1 MDLEKTLQ
9 SIEGKTMA
17 QLKDFQCATVER
29 IDELFRHGQN
39 RVLVADEVGLGKT
52 LIARGAIAK
61 TALIQF
67 EKHDDIFKIVYICSN
82 QVIANQNI
90 QKLDVFNVRP
100 EKSEGD
106 ERLSM
111 QHLKIAYQEYSSK
124 KSKSFVQLIPLTP
137 STSFNMTNSGGT
149 RNERALMFV
158 LLKRMSSL
166 QVHLD
171 EINVFLSQGVN
182 WWDWCVGEYEKKV
195 CFLEDEGTGYPD
207 IVLKK
212 IEKYDEEKHVFDDL
226 IRHIEEIES
235 GECLTESD
243 SSVLKKLRKMFAEIS
258 VSMLQPDLVIMDEFQ
273 RFKNLIDSEIQETE
287 NGMIAKKFFE
297 TEGLKVL
304 LLSATPYK
312 LYSTME
318 EIEEADSPDE
328 YYKEF
333 FQVIE
338 FLLNDKGKM
347 NHFSE
352 VWSDYSVALR
362 EVIQGDAAVLHLKKK
377 AEDEMYGLMC
387 RTERISVMDTG
398 DYIDDSSVHHAL
410 SISEGDIHT
419 FVDMGRMLRDIGED
433 RSLLVDYAKSTPY
446 LMSYMNHYK
455 VKERVEK
462 IIKRNPEEVSKTRGK
477 YLWINRSWLENYG
490 EIPANNARLEEL
502 KRQIFRN
509 RSELYM
515 WVPPSRP
522 YYNLEG
528 VYKDSKG
535 FSKILVF
542 SSWEMVPKMIGSMIS
557 YEEERRTVGV
567 VSNDEKL
574 KSENNKYFTEAKL
587 RYPPARLRFNVS
599 KGEPRGMYMFCLL
612 YPSETLAEAYKP
624 IDYLNAG
631 YTLSEIRDELRIKIG
646 NLLKPILEKYEH
658 NSVREDKKW
667 YYMAPAL
674 LDGVEYVSRWI
685 NEVLNTDPDADDT
698 TEDTRTSGLEAHL
711 RRMNA
716 LMNSADREMGRA
728 PSDLASVLADMAI
741 GSFAVCAYRSNGGD
755 LRRSSEL
762 AKVFINRFNAT
773 EATAAVI
780 LAYGDDEDSEG
791 DGHWRNVLRYCC
803 DGGFGAML
811 DEYVHMVSEGAG
823 FGLSEDKNHQVHELM
838 IDALKIHSASYSIDT
853 FPAFK
858 KRMNGEKYQRTFM
871 RSHYAV
877 GFTKSEGS
885 ESKNVDRKDS
895 IRNAFNSPMRPFVLA
910 TTSIGQEGLD
920 FHHYCRKI
928 MHWNLPSNPID
939 LEQREGRINRYKCL
953 AIRQDIASRFA
964 DREFDSDVWQELF
977 DMAAEEIRTSDQ
989 SELVPY
995 WCLGKDQAVK
1005 IERIIPMY
1013 PVSKD
1018 EVNYDRL
1025 RKVLSLYRLTM
1036 GQARQEEL
1044 VEYILESGMKDKEYI
1059 RNLFINLSPYIRTD
1073 EDWKAKMSERKP
1085 VIEVKKKSERQT
1097 RIEAL
1102 QNEIQSCEEQLA
1114 RLKNE
1119 KERLKTYEVV
1129 GMLITHKAFGDG
1141 LASKYNGKYVTIEF
1155 DVGEKTFQVP
1165 QAFDNGFL
1173 KSEYL
1178 DFLENVKKKAEIDE
1192 KIEALDKDIV
1202 EKKEQLKALVI

>member
-1 MDLEKTLQ
+1 MDLEKTLRT
-9 SIEGKTMA
+9 IEEKTMA

-29 IDELFRHGQN
+29 IDELFRHGQK

-67 EKHDDIFKIVYICSN
+67 ENNDDFFKIVYICSN

-90 QKLDVFNVRP
+90 QKLDVFNIRP
-100 EKSEGD
+100 DGNSGD
-106 ERLSM
+106 ARLSM
-111 QHLKIAYQEYSSK
+111 QHLKIAEQEYSAK
-124 KSKSFVQLIPLTP
+124 KNKSYAQLIPLTP
-137 STSFNMTNSGGT
+137 STSFSMTNGGGT
-149 RNERALMFV
+149 KEERALMYV
-158 LLKRMSSL
+158 VLKRMPTL
-166 QVHLD
+166 QEHLP
-171 EINVFLSQGVN
+171 EINTFVSQGVQG
-182 WWDWCVGEYEKKV
+182 WDWYVNYYDEKV
-195 CFLEDEGTGYPD
+195 QFLDDEETGYPD
-207 IVLKK
+207 NVIEK
-212 IEKYDEEKHVFDDL
+212 IEEFNTSSHIFDIL
-226 IRHIEEIES
+226 IRHVEEIENN
-235 GECLTESD
+235 EPVTDSD
-243 SSVLKKLRKMFAEIS
+243 NYVLQKFRRMFAEIS
-258 VSMLQPDLVIMDEFQ
+258 VGMLQPDLVIMDEFQ
-273 RFKNLIDSEIQETE
+273 RFKSLIDAEAQETE
-287 NGMIAKKFFE
+287 NGVIAKKFFE
-297 TEGLKVL
+297 TDGLKVL

-318 EIEEADSPDE
+318 EIEEADAPDE

-338 FLLNDKGKM
+338 FLLNDKEKM

-398 DYIDDSSVHHAL
+398 DYIDDSSVKQAL
-410 SISEGDIHT
+410 SITEGDIHT
-419 FVDMGRMLRDIGED
+419 YLDMGRMLSDIGEE

-455 VKERVEK
+455 VKERVER
-462 IIKRNPEEVSKTRGK
+462 IIKRDPEEISKTRSK
-477 YLWINRSWLENYG
+477 YLWINRNWLENYR
-490 EIPANNARLEEL
+490 ELPSNNARLEEL
-502 KRQIFRN
+502 KRQIFYN

-567 VSNDEKL
+567 LSNDENL
-574 KSENNKYFTEAKL
+574 KSENNKYFSEAKL

-599 KGEPRGMYMFCLL
+599 KGEPRGMYMFCLM
-612 YPSETLAEAYKP
+612 YPSETLAEVYKP

-631 YTLSEIRDELRIKIG
+631 YSLSEIREELKFKIEK
-646 NLLKPILEKYEH
+646 LLKPVIDRYEH
-658 NSVREDKKW
+658 DSVRDDRRW

-674 LDGVEYVSRWI
+674 LDGPEYVSRWI
-685 NEVLNTDPDADDT
+685 NDVLNADPDADDT
-698 TEDTRTSGLEAHL
+698 TEETTGTSGLETHL

-716 LMNSADREMGRA
+716 LMNSAEMDMGRI
-728 PSDLASVLADMAI
+728 PSDLSSVLADMAI
-741 GSFAVCAYRSNGGD
+741 GSFAVCAFRANGGD

-762 AKVFINRFNAT
+762 AKVFVNRFNAT

-803 DGGFGAML
+803 DSGFGAML

-838 IDALKIHSASYSIDT
+838 LDSLRIHSANYTIDT
-853 FPAFK
+853 YSAFK
-858 KRMNGEKYQRTFM
+858 KRMLGEEPQRTSM
-871 RSHYAV
+871 RSHFAV
-877 GFTKSEGS
+877 AFT
-885 ESKNVDRKDS
+885 NDRKEVTGDNRKNS
-895 IRNAFNSPMRPFVLA
+895 LRNAFNSPMRPFVLA

-920 FHHYCRKI
+920 FHYYCRKI

-953 AIRQDIASRFA
+953 AIRQDIAERFA
-964 DREFDSDVWQELF
+964 DRSFNSDVWQELF
-977 DMAAEEIRTSDQ
+977 SMAADEIRSADQ

-995 WCLGKDQAVK
+995 WCLGKNQTVK

-1018 EVNYDRL
+1018 EINYERL
-1025 RKVLSLYRLTM
+1025 IKVLSLYRLTM

-1044 VEYILESGMKDKEYI
+1044 VDYILENGMKDRDYI
-1059 RNLFINLSPYIRTD
+1059 KNLFINLSPYVRTD
-1073 EDWKAKMSERKP
+1073 DAWKEKMAERKP
-1085 VIEVKKKSERQT
+1085 VVEVKKKSERQM

-1102 QNEIQSCEEQLA
+1102 QNELQVCEEQLA
-1114 RLKNE
+1114 SLKAE
-1119 KERLKTYEVV
+1119 KDTLKSYEIV
-1129 GMLITHKAFGDG
+1129 GMLVTHKSFGDG
-1141 LASKYNGKYVTIEF
+1141 LAVGSDGAHITVEF
-1155 DVGEKTFQVP
+1155 DVGEKTFLLP
-1165 QAFDNGFL
+1165 QAFENGFL
-1173 KSEYL
+1173 TSEYP
-1178 DFLENVKKKAEIDE
+1178 DFLESINKNKEIDG
-1192 KIEALDKDIV
+1192 KIENVNRAIEEKKDILN
-1202 EKKEQLKALVI
+1202 KIKI

>member
-1 MDLEKTLQ
+1 MDLGKTLRT
-9 SIEGKTMA
+9 IEEKTMA

-61 TALIQF
+61 TALIQY
-67 EKHDDIFKIVYICSN
+67 ENNDDIFKIVYICSN
-82 QVIANQNI
+82 QVIVNQNI
-90 QKLDVFNVRP
+90 QKLDVFNIRP
-100 EKSEGD
+100 DGNSGD
-106 ERLSM
+106 ARLSM
-111 QHLKIAYQEYSSK
+111 QHLKIAEQEYSAK
-124 KSKSFVQLIPLTP
+124 KNKSYAQLIPLTP
-137 STSFNMTNSGGT
+137 STSFSMTNGGGT
-149 RNERALMFV
+149 KEERALMYV
-158 LLKRMSSL
+158 VLKRIPAL
-166 QVHLD
+166 QEYLP
-171 EINVFLSQGVN
+171 EINTFVSQGVQ
-182 WWDWCVGEYEKKV
+182 WWDWYVNFYDEKV
-195 CFLEDEGTGYPD
+195 QFLDDKGTGYPGNV
-207 IVLKK
+207 IEK
-212 IEKYDEEKHVFDDL
+212 IEEFNSSNHIYDIL
-226 IRHIEEIES
+226 IRHVEEIEN
-235 GECLTESD
+235 GEPVTDSD
-243 SSVLKKLRKMFAEIS
+243 NYVLQKLRRMFAEIS
-258 VSMLQPDLVIMDEFQ
+258 VGLLQPDLVIMDEFQ
-273 RFKNLIDSEIQETE
+273 RFKSLIDAEALETE
-287 NGMIAKKFFE
+287 NGVIAKKFFE
-297 TEGLKVL
+297 TVGLKVL

-318 EIEEADSPDE
+318 EIEEADAPDE

-338 FLLNDKGKM
+338 FLLNDKEKM

-398 DYIDDSSVHHAL
+398 DYIDDSSVKNAL
-410 SISEGDIHT
+410 SITEGDIHT
-419 FVDMGRMLRDIGED
+419 YLDMGRMLSDIGEEQ
-433 RSLLVDYAKSTPY
+433 SLLVDYAKSTPY

-455 VKERVEK
+455 VKERVGR

-477 YLWINRSWLENYG
+477 YLWINRNWLENYG
-490 EIPANNARLEEL
+490 ELPANNARLEEL
-502 KRQIFRN
+502 KRQIFNN

-567 VSNDEKL
+567 LSNDENL

-612 YPSETLAEAYKP
+612 YPSETLAEVYKP

-631 YTLSEIRDELRIKIG
+631 YSLSEIREELKLKIEK
-646 NLLKPILEKYEH
+646 LLRPVIEKYEH
-658 NSVREDKKW
+658 NSVRDDKRW

-674 LDGVEYVSRWI
+674 LDGPEYVSRWI
-685 NEVLNTDPDADDT
+685 NDVLNADPDADDT
-698 TEDTRTSGLEAHL
+698 TEEITGTSGLETHL
-711 RRMNA
+711 RRMNS
-716 LMNSADREMGRA
+716 LMNSAEMGRV
-728 PSDLASVLADMAI
+728 PSDLSSVLADMAI
-741 GSFAVCAYRSNGGD
+741 GSFAVCAFRANGGD

-762 AKVFINRFNAT
+762 AKVFVNRFNAT
-773 EATAAVI
+773 EATAAII
-780 LAYGDDEDSEG
+780 LAYGDNEDSEG

-838 IDALKIHSASYSIDT
+838 IDALKIHSASYFVDT
-853 FPAFK
+853 YPAFK
-858 KRMNGEKYQRTFM
+858 KRMQGEKYQRTFM

-928 MHWNLPSNPID
+928 MHWNLPGNPID

-953 AIRQDIASRFA
+953 AIRQDIAGRFA
-964 DREFDSDVWQELF
+964 DRSFNSDVWQELF
-977 DMAAEEIRTSDQ
+977 SMAAEEIRSADQ

-995 WCLGKDQAVK
+995 WCLGKNQTVK

-1018 EVNYDRL
+1018 EVNYRRL
-1025 RKVLSLYRLTM
+1025 IKVLSLYRLTM

-1044 VEYILESGMKDKEYI
+1044 VDYILESGMKDRDYI
-1059 RNLFINLSPYIRTD
+1059 KNLFINLSPYVRTD
-1073 EDWKAKMSERKP
+1073 EAWKEKMAERKP
-1085 VIEVKKKSERQT
+1085 VVEVKKKSERQM

-1102 QNEIQSCEEQLA
+1102 QNELQVCEEQLA
-1114 RLKNE
+1114 SLKA
-1119 KERLKTYEVV
+1119 KKDTLKSYEIV
-1129 GMLITHKAFGDG
+1129 GMLVTHKSFGEG
-1141 LASKYNGKYVTIEF
+1141 LAVGTDRAHITVEF
-1155 DVGEKTFQVP
+1155 DVGEKTFLLP
-1165 QAFDNGFL
+1165 QAFEKGFL
-1173 KSEYL
+1173 TSEYP
-1178 DFLENVKKKAEIDE
+1178 DFLESINKNNEIDGE
-1192 KIEALDKDIV
+1192 IKAVSKAIE
-1202 EKKEQLKALVI
+1202 EKKEQLANLII

>member
-1 MDLEKTLQ
+1 MDLEKNLRT
-9 SIEGKTMA
+9 IEEKTMA

-39 RVLVADEVGLGKT
+39 RVLVADEVGLGKS

-61 TALIQF
+61 TALIQY
-67 EKHDDIFKIVYICSN
+67 EKHDDLFKIVYICSN
-82 QVIANQNI
+82 QVIANQNM

-100 EKSEGD
+100 DRNSGD

-111 QHLKIAYQEYSSK
+111 QHLKIAEQEYSSK
-124 KSKSFVQLIPLTP
+124 KNQSYAQLIPLTP
-137 STSFNMTNSGGT
+137 STSFSMTNGGGT
-149 RNERALMFV
+149 KEERALMYAI
-158 LLKRMSSL
+158 LMRIPALADYL
-166 QVHLD
+166 P
-171 EINVFLSQGVN
+171 EINTFVSRGVN
-182 WWDWCVGEYEKKV
+182 CWDQYVDSYDKKV
-195 CFLEDEGTGYPD
+195 RFLEDEGTGYPD
-207 IVLKK
+207 DVIRMI
-212 IEKYDEEKHVFDDL
+212 IEFDSKTHIFDLL
-226 IRHIEEIES
+226 IRHVEEIKNGES
-235 GECLTESD
+235 VTDSD
-243 SSVLKKLRKMFAEIS
+243 NDILQKLRRMFAEIS

-273 RFKNLIDSEIQETE
+273 RFKSLIDSEAQETE
-287 NGMIAKKFFE
+287 SGVIAKKFFE
-297 TEGLKVL
+297 TKNLKVL

-328 YYKEF
+328 FYKEF

-338 FLLNDKGKM
+338 FLLNDKDKM
-347 NHFSE
+347 EHFSE

-362 EVIQGDAAVLHLKKK
+362 EIIRGDLTVLDLKKK
-377 AEDEMYGLMC
+377 AENEMYGLMC
-387 RTERISVMDTG
+387 RTERVSVMDTG
-398 DYIDDSSVHHAL
+398 DYIDDSSAHNAL
-410 SISEGDIHT
+410 SISKGDIHT
-419 FVDMGRMLRDIGED
+419 FVDMARMLKKIGED
-433 RSLLVDYAKSTPY
+433 APLLVDYAKSTPY

-455 VKERVEK
+455 VKERVER
-462 IIKRNPEEVSKTRGK
+462 IIKRNPEEISKTQGE
-477 YLWINRSWLENYG
+477 YLWIDRDCLENYG
-490 EIPANNARLEEL
+490 KIPANNARLEEL
-502 KRQIFRN
+502 KRRIFYN

-599 KGEPRGMYMFCLL
+599 KGEPRGMYMFCLF

-631 YTLSEIRDELRIKIG
+631 YTLREIRDELRVRIS

-658 NSVREDKKW
+658 DSVREDKKW

-674 LDGVEYVSRWI
+674 LDGPEYVSKWI
-685 NEVLNTDPDADDT
+685 NEVRNTDSDADDT
-698 TEDTRTSGLEAHL
+698 TDDTGTRGLEAHL
-711 RRMNA
+711 SRMDS

-728 PSDLASVLADMAI
+728 PSDLAGVLADMAI

-791 DGHWRNVLRYCC
+791 GGHWRNVLRYCC

-823 FGLSEDKNHQVHELM
+823 FGLSEDKNHQVHERM
-838 IDALKIHSASYSIDT
+838 IDALKIHSASYLIDT
-853 FPAFK
+853 FLAFK
-858 KRMNGEKYQRTFM
+858 KRMNGEKYQRTYM

-920 FHHYCRKI
+920 FHYYCRKI
-928 MHWNLPSNPID
+928 MHWNLPGNPID

-953 AIRQDIASRFA
+953 AIRQDIADRFA

-977 DMAAEEIRTSDQ
+977 AMAAEEIRTPDQ

-995 WCLGKDQAVK
+995 WCLGKDQSVK

-1018 EVNYDRL
+1018 EVNYDRI
-1025 RKVLSLYRLTM
+1025 RKVLALYRLTM
-1036 GQARQEEL
+1036 GQARQEEF
-1044 VEYILESGMKDKEYI
+1044 VEDILKSEMKDREYI
-1059 RNLFINLSPYIRTD
+1059 RELFINLSPYIRTD
-1073 EDWKAKMSERKP
+1073 KEWKEKMRKRKP
-1085 VIEVKKKSERQT
+1085 AIEEKKKSERQT

-1102 QNEIQSCEEQLA
+1102 QNELQSCEEQLDM
-1114 RLKNE
+1114 
-1119 KERLKTYEVV
+1119 LKTEKDGIKLYEVA
-1129 GMLITHKAFGDG
+1129 GMLITHKSFGDG
-1141 LASKYNGKYVTIEF
+1141 LATEYDGKHVSIEF
-1155 DVGEKTFQVP
+1155 EAGEKTFQVP

-1173 KSEYL
+1173 KSEDP
-1178 DFLENVKKKAEIDE
+1178 DFLDNIKKKAEIDG
-1192 KIEALDKDIV
+1192 KIEALDKKIK
-1202 EKKEQLKALVI
+1202 EKKEQLTALVI